1 VQDLHTSHDKPS
13 PADAVETHRSDSS
26 AGAYHAIAPGWL
38 QCGSPFAVELV
49 MRTRCL
55 SVLNGVLPV
64 LAVATCLALT
74 SVPLS
79 AQAGTSSSKLDDVLK
94 LRTGDLRGRSRVI
107 VEYVDV
113 EDVRAI
119 TQQNGHAIRHLAG
132 AHAHVADVDNK
143 SLDALAADPRVA
155 HVMVDRPAFTTMFRT
170 GRTTG
175 ATIAREVFGVTGKGI
190 GVALIDS
197 GITGWHDDLYLG
209 PDGANHIAYFKDF
222 TRPDGD
228 PLASVPSDDYGHG
241 THVAGIIAG
250 SGYDSGG
257 ARMGMAPDA
266 HLIGLKVLDADGQ
279 GYISD
284 VIAAF
289 DLAIQIKDIYNIR
302 VINLSVAS
310 GVFES
315 YNRDPLT
322 LAAKRATDA
331 GIVVVA
337 AAGNLGL
344 NDDGQVQYG
353 GITAPGNA
361 PWVLT
366 VGASNHQ
373 GTAKRSDDTI
383 ADFSSRGPTWIDFA
397 AKPDIVA
404 PGVGIESTAAY
415 GSTLATT
422 YADYLVGTPNANGLK
437 PYLSLSGTSMSAPVV
452 AGAVALLLE
461 AHPSLTPNAVKAIL
475 QYTAQVKDGESTLAQ
490 GAGMLNVLGA
500 LRLAQ
505 FFEAPAESL
514 ETVDQ
519 IEGESIPWS
528 RQILWG
534 NYRIAGGVPLAGAN
548 AWALDVTWGS
558 MSAENNH
565 SHNNTIAWGART
577 ADDDGVQLELDGDA
591 FVIAASDRR
600 NIVWATADRRNIVWA
615 TGDRHNIV
623 WATGDRRNIVWAT
636 GDRRNIVWATGD
648 RRNIVWATG
657 DRRNIVWATGDRRN
671 IVWATTDR
679 RNIVWAT
686 ALGENVVW
694 GDDCGG
700 ADCQRAIWGLEEGGT
715 VWGTAAS
722 TDNVVWTTAD
732 RRNIVWATAD
742 RRNIVWA
749 TGDRRNIVWATAD
762 RRNIVWATTDRRNIV
777 WATGAEGAEAVW
789 AAAAPDAVLWPEG
802 SR

>member
-1 VQDLHTSHDKPS
+1 
-13 PADAVETHRSDSS
+13 
-26 AGAYHAIAPGWL
+26 
-38 QCGSPFAVELV
+38 
-49 MRTRCL
+49 
-55 SVLNGVLPV
+55 
-64 LAVATCLALT
+64 
-74 SVPLS
+74 
-79 AQAGTSSSKLDDVLK
+79 
-94 LRTGDLRGRSRVI
+94 VI
-107 VEYVDV
+107 VEYTDA

-119 TQQNGHAIRHLAG
+119 IDQRGHIERRLPG
-132 AHAHVADVDNK
+132 ARAHVANVDNR
-143 SLDALAADPRVA
+143 SLASLAADPRVA
-155 HVMVDRPAFTTMFRT
+155 HVMVDRPAFATLYRT
-170 GRTTG
+170 GRATG
-175 ATIAREVFGVTGKGI
+175 AIVARQQYGVTGHGI

-197 GITGWHDDLYLG
+197 GIAWHEDLYLG
-209 PDGANHIAYFKDF
+209 PDGEAHIAYFRDF

-228 PLASVPSDDYGHG
+228 PLASVPSDEYGHG

-250 SGYDSGG
+250 TGYDSAGM
-257 ARMGMAPDA
+257 RSGMAPGA

-284 VIAAF
+284 VIAAI
-289 DLAIQIKDIYNIR
+289 DYAVEIRDAYNIR

-315 YNRDPLT
+315 YNRDPLA
-322 LAAKRATDA
+322 LAAKRATRA
-331 GIVVVA
+331 GIVLVA

-344 NDDGQVQYG
+344 SDDGQVQYG
-353 GITAPGNA
+353 GITSPGNA

-366 VGASNHQ
+366 VGASSHQ
-373 GTAKRSDDTI
+373 GTFKRSDDSV

-397 AKPDIVA
+397 AKPDLVA
-404 PGVGIESTAAY
+404 PGVGIESTAAPN
-415 GSTLATT
+415 STLATL
-422 YADYLVGTPNANGLK
+422 YADYRVGDEVNGAK
-437 PYLSLSGTSMSAPVV
+437 PYLSLSGTSMAAPVV

-461 AHPSLTPNAVKAIL
+461 KHPTLTPNAVKGIL
-475 QYTAQVKDGESTLAQ
+475 QYTAQSRAGESPLAQ
-490 GAGMLNVLGA
+490 GAGMLNVPGA
-500 LRLAQ
+500 LRLAD
-505 FFEAPAESL
+505 FFEQPAEEL
-514 ETVDQ
+514 ATVDE

-528 RQILWG
+528 RQIVWG
-534 NYRIAGGVPLAGAN
+534 NYRITGGVPVAGSN
-548 AWALDVTWGS
+548 AWALDTTWGA
-558 MSAENNH
+558 MKAAHGANAGV
-565 SHNNTIAWGART
+565 TWGART
-577 ADDDGVQLELDGDA
+577 ADDDALEVELDGDA
-591 FVIAASDRR
+591 LVLPTADRR

-615 TGDRHNIV
+615 TGDRRNIV

-686 ALGENVVW
+686 SLGENLVW

-700 ADCQRAIWGLEEGGT
+700 DNCANRIWGLDENDR
-715 VWGTAAS
+715 VWGTAAA

-777 WATGAEGAEAVW
+777 WATGLEGAEAVW
-789 AAAAPDAVLWPEG
+789 AAAAPEAVLWPQS